1 MFQCLVE
8 AGCNDLS
15 STMDPDQ
22 DAARIMS
29 GGGFG
34 DIWKGELNDGTK
46 VAIKAWRTDA
56 LEQCR
61 SKTIKVWTTNASAP
75 LRVYSNLLL
84 DQRAAR
90 ELHCWSRMEH
100 NNIHRL
106 MGVIIFRD
114 EYLGMVSEWME
125 NGDLHK
131 YLRYHP
137 NADRYQLVR
146 SPGVT
151 A

>member
-1 MFQCLVE
+1 
-8 AGCNDLS
+8 
-15 STMDPDQ
+15 
-22 DAARIMS
+22 
-29 GGGFG
+29 
-34 DIWKGELNDGTK
+34 ELNDGTK

-61 SKTIKVWTTNASAP
+61 YKTIKVCTTNASAS

-84 DQRAAR
+84 DQRATR

-100 NNIHRL
+100 KNIHRL

-114 EYLGMVSEWME
+114 DYLGMVSEWME

-137 NADRYQLVR
+137 NADRYQLCIDVASGLKYMHGR
-146 SPGVT
+146 NTVHGDLKAVKFCPQISN
-151 A
+151 